1 MMLFLNDAYGF
12 YRPCL
17 ASMAE
22 MAPDYGGSIVTSSYY
37 LARICA
43 IRVIYFYPFPK
54 VRQAS

>member
-1 MMLFLNDAYGF
+1 MLFLNDAYGF